1 MITTEQSNAGAAKAT
16 AGLLW
21 QDFSGPLRKFLQMRT
36 HTKADA
42 DDLLQDA
49 FVRIEKRLPGLRDP
63 ARLQGWVYRIAR
75 NTVIDYYRTR
85 HEHLPLDFEVEAED
99 FE

>member
-1 MITTEQSNAGAAKAT
+1 MITTEQSTAGAAKAT

-42 DDLLQDA
+42 DDLLQDV
-49 FVRIEKRLPGLRDP
+49 FRRH
-63 ARLQGWVYRIAR
+63 
-75 NTVIDYYRTR
+75 VIDDQAVRQVLR
-85 HEHLPLDFEVEAED
+85 GAEESLAIERS
-99 FE
+99 FQGAVASAMAEMEG